1 MILNGLQIKRSVINY
16 FFILKDVSIDVKVTT
31 KESKKS
37 PSFTIL
43 DKIDYN
49 IISLLIP
56 GLENKEISKELGI
69 PLSTIQRRTRNIIKN
84 GLVEIKIQPNFK
96 RIGLKKGLL
105 QIYIR
110 TGSIKETILEISKFD
125 GVLSTSVHVGNSD
138 IVAEFVYED
147 SEQLLDTIVK
157 IKRLESVERVL
168 WSEEVFTIPVD
179 SNNIVRSFKKMWNNS
194 PYNKNKNKNAN
205 NNSK

>member
-1 MILNGLQIKRSVINY
+1 M
-16 FFILKDVSIDVKVTT
+16 SIDVKVAT

-125 GVLSTSVHVGNSD
+125 GVLSSSVHVGNSD

>member
-16 FFILKDVSIDVKVTT
+16 FFILKDVSIDVKVAT

-125 GVLSTSVHVGNSD
+125 GVLSSSVHVGNSD

-194 PYNKNKNKNAN
+194 IQQKQKQKREQ
-205 NNSK
+205 

>member
-1 MILNGLQIKRSVINY
+1 MSINIK
-16 FFILKDVSIDVKVTT
+16 TT
-31 KESKKS
+31 PKESKRS
-37 PSFTIL
+37 SSFTTL

-84 GLVEIKIQPNFK
+84 GLVEIRIQPNFR

-105 QIYIR
+105 HIYIR
-110 TGSIKETILEISKFD
+110 TGNMKETALEISKFD
-125 GVLSTSVHVGNSD
+125 GVLSSSVHVGNSD

-147 SEQLLDTIVK
+147 SDQLIDMIVK

-168 WSEEVFTIPVD
+168 WSEEVFTISVD
-179 SNNIVRSFKKMWNNS
+179 STNIVRSFKKMWNDS
-194 PYNKNKNKNAN
+194 PYNKKYRK
-205 NNSK
+205 

>member
-1 MILNGLQIKRSVINY
+1 VIIN
-16 FFILKDVSIDVKVTT
+16 VKGAT
-31 KESKKS
+31 KKGKKS
-37 PSFTIL
+37 PSFTNL
-43 DKIDYN
+43 DIIDYK

-84 GLVEIKIQPNFK
+84 GLVEIKIQPNFR

-105 QIYIR
+105 HIY
-110 TGSIKETILEISKFD
+110 TCAGSIKETALEISNFD
-125 GVLSTSVHVGNSD
+125 GVLSSSVHVGNSD
-138 IVAEFVYED
+138 IVGEFVYED

-168 WSEEVFTIPVD
+168 WSEEVFTISVD

-194 PYNKNKNKNAN
+194 PYITNKNKNAN
-205 NNSK
+205 NNSE

>member
-1 MILNGLQIKRSVINY
+1 MTK
-16 FFILKDVSIDVKVTT
+16 KVKY
-31 KESKKS
+31 SRL
-37 PSFTIL
+37 FTNL
-43 DKIDYN
+43 DIIDYK

-69 PLSTIQRRTRNIIKN
+69 PLTTIQWRTRNIIKN
-84 GLVEIKIQPNFK
+84 DLVEIKFEPNFR

-105 QIYIR
+105 HIY
-110 TGSIKETILEISKFD
+110 TCAGSIKETALEISKFD
-125 GVLSTSVHVGNSD
+125 GVLSSSVHVGNSD
-138 IVAEFVYED
+138 IVGEFVYED

-168 WSEEVFTIPVD
+168 WSEEVFTISVD
-179 SNNIVRSFKKMWNNS
+179 SNNIVRSFKKMRNNS
-194 PYNKNKNKNAN
+194 PYNTNKNKNAN

>member
-1 MILNGLQIKRSVINY
+1 MIIN
-16 FFILKDVSIDVKVTT
+16 VKGAT
-31 KESKKS
+31 KEGKIF
-37 PSFTIL
+37 PSFTNL
-43 DKIDYN
+43 DIIDYK

-84 GLVEIKIQPNFK
+84 GLVEIKIQPNFR

-105 QIYIR
+105 HIY
-110 TGSIKETILEISKFD
+110 TCAGSIKETALEISKFD
-125 GVLSTSVHVGNSD
+125 GVLSSSVHVGNSD
-138 IVAEFVYED
+138 IVGEFVYED

-168 WSEEVFTIPVD
+168 WSEEVFTISVD
-179 SNNIVRSFKKMWNNS
+179 SSNIVRSFKKMWNN
-194 PYNKNKNKNAN
+194 PPHNTNKNKNAN

>member
-16 FFILKDVSIDVKVTT
+16 FFILKDVSINVKAAT
-31 KESKKS
+31 KERERS

-43 DKIDYN
+43 DKIDYK

-84 GLVEIKIQPNFK
+84 GLVEIKILPNFR

-105 QIYIR
+105 HIYIR
-110 TGSIKETILEISKFD
+110 TGSIKETALEISKFD
-125 GVLSTSVHVGNSD
+125 GVLSSSVHVGNSD

-147 SEQLLDTIVK
+147 SEQLIDTIVK
-157 IKRLESVERVL
+157 IKGLESVERVL
-168 WSEEVFTIPVD
+168 WSEEVFTISVD

-194 PYNKNKNKNAN
+194 IQQKQKRGQ
-205 NNSK
+205 

>member
-1 MILNGLQIKRSVINY
+1 MSINIK
-16 FFILKDVSIDVKVTT
+16 TT
-31 KESKKS
+31 PKESKRS
-37 PSFTIL
+37 SSFTTL

-56 GLENKEISKELGI
+56 GLENKEISKQLGI

-84 GLVEIKIQPNFK
+84 GLVEIRIQPNFR

-105 QIYIR
+105 HIYIH
-110 TGSIKETILEISKFD
+110 TGNMKETAVEISKFD
-125 GVLSTSVHVGNSD
+125 GVLSSSVHVGNSD

-147 SEQLLDTIVK
+147 SDQLIDMIVK

-168 WSEEVFTIPVD
+168 WSEEVFTISVD
-179 SNNIVRSFKKMWNNS
+179 STNIVRSFKKMWNDS
-194 PYNKNKNKNAN
+194 PYNKKYRK
-205 NNSK
+205 